1 VLENHWK
8 ILVPQQETD
17 DHSIGSNL
25 QYSRLRSKD
34 SDFLIANVHGFWL
47 KGNNRDTE
55 ERVTQSKK
63 IVSLLSRFNEP
74 KILCGDFNLA
84 PHTRSIGMLED
95 HMSNLTRSIR

>member
-1 VLENHWK
+1 MLENHWK

-63 IVSLLSRFNEP
+63 IVSLFSPRFNES
-74 KILCGDFNLA
+74 KTLCGDFNLA
-84 PHTRSIGMLED
+84 SDMRSIWMLE
-95 HMSNLTRSIR
+95 TT